1 MEFNM
6 FCKSDSGNEL
16 GTTKASMNR
25 TRKTNASAGPKKK
38 YNEYKEFHQCE
49 LEAHI
54 CSAFMEKTGME
65 DTNGKWNAIKTLI
78 HVVWLTHWVAALF
91 PWWKSLM
98 ALDIVK

>member
-1 MEFNM
+1 
-6 FCKSDSGNEL
+6 
-16 GTTKASMNR
+16 
-25 TRKTNASAGPKKK
+25 
-38 YNEYKEFHQCE
+38 
-49 LEAHI
+49 
-54 CSAFMEKTGME
+54 MEKTGME

>member
-6 FCKSDSGNEL
+6 FCKSDSGNDI

-38 YNEYKEFHQCE
+38 YNEYKELHQCE

-54 CSAFMEKTGME
+54 CSAFMEMTGME
-65 DTNGKWNAIKTLI
+65 DTTGINTLTQFCSMI
-78 HVVWLTHWVAALF
+78 NPLSGSTLSLTRKIIWH
-91 PWWKSLM
+91 
-98 ALDIVK
+98 